1 MISTFS
7 LPSDTPRQRS
17 GQWTPIAATSV
28 QNSTETYL
36 IHISN
41 SPSDN
46 FCVKSH
52 PDLKLSIV
60 FFFCACVL
68 LPSNLLTLMEEYPFS
83 SRRPFS
89 QPSDIRKLKY
99 SVTNG
104 LQIHTYTPDKVCRP
118 AEHLNFLPRQGK
130 EVEEATGAIKVTEI
144 CRASDKTV
152 GANY

>member
-1 MISTFS
+1 
-7 LPSDTPRQRS
+7 
-17 GQWTPIAATSV
+17 
-28 QNSTETYL
+28 
-36 IHISN
+36 
-41 SPSDN
+41 
-46 FCVKSH
+46 
-52 PDLKLSIV
+52 
-60 FFFCACVL
+60 
-68 LPSNLLTLMEEYPFS
+68 MEEYPFS